1 RRSATCSCSLWL
13 SVWLSPLVPTGTR
26 PLVPSAICQSTRSR
40 NAFSSTEPFLNGVT
54 SAVKEPRNL
63 VLAVM
68 AFLDSL
74 WRRPRRRPSQERYQE
89 RYQQNIA
96 SAWSMK
102 EPHPGNLFH
111 IHPIDDC
118 AL

>member
-1 RRSATCSCSLWL
+1 
-13 SVWLSPLVPTGTR
+13 
-26 PLVPSAICQSTRSR
+26 
-40 NAFSSTEPFLNGVT
+40 
-54 SAVKEPRNL
+54 
-63 VLAVM
+63 M

-74 WRRPRRRPSQERYQE
+74 WRQPRRAPSRE

-111 IHPIDDC
+111 IHPIDDR
-118 AL
+118 ALLWPRFRVI

>member
-1 RRSATCSCSLWL
+1 
-13 SVWLSPLVPTGTR
+13 
-26 PLVPSAICQSTRSR
+26 
-40 NAFSSTEPFLNGVT
+40 
-54 SAVKEPRNL
+54 
-63 VLAVM
+63 M

-74 WRRPRRRPSQERYQE
+74 WRRPWRARSQA
-89 RYQQNIA
+89 RYQQNIV

-118 AL
+118 ALLWPRFRVI

>member
-1 RRSATCSCSLWL
+1 
-13 SVWLSPLVPTGTR
+13 
-26 PLVPSAICQSTRSR
+26 
-40 NAFSSTEPFLNGVT
+40 
-54 SAVKEPRNL
+54 
-63 VLAVM
+63 M

-74 WRRPRRRPSQERYQE
+74 WRRPRRAPSRE

-102 EPHPGNLFH
+102 EAHPGNLFR

-118 AL
+118 ALLWPRFRVI